1 MNSTVSFRVHSQ
13 DSAKRL
19 DVFLSQKDPGLSRSQ
34 IKRLIEAGK
43 VQVEGRKAK
52 AGLKLRESEVVTL
65 TRPEPQKLGV
75 EAEAIPLKVLHEDRH
90 LIVVEKPAGL
100 VVHPGAGNRSGTL
113 VNALLHRCPD
123 LAGIGGVLRPG
134 IVHRLD
140 KDTSGV
146 LVVAKDDPAHRSLS
160 DQFRKH
166 TVQRKYL
173 GIVFGQLSDE
183 GQVDAPVGRHPT
195 QRKKMSARPRKG
207 REARTHWRVL
217 ERFRSFN
224 LAEFRLETGRTHQIR
239 VHLSSIGHPILGD
252 PLYGGRKRLASIEPL
267 SLRQGLQRLKR
278 QALHAASLGF
288 VHPASGEALKFDSP
302 LPADIREAV
311 ELLRRM
317 DKEEKTRNSERG
329 MGNSEYPA
337 RPRKKIGLENCR
349 NPAPS
354 MQTQDEDKV

>member
-1 MNSTVSFRVHSQ
+1 VNSIISFLVQSQ

-19 DVFLSQKDPGLSRSQ
+19 DVFLSQKEPALSRSQ
-34 IKRLIEAGK
+34 VKRLIETGK
-43 VQVEGRKAK
+43 VHIEGRKAK
-52 AGLKLRESEVVTL
+52 AGLKLRENEVVTL
-65 TRPEPQKLGV
+65 TLPEPQKMEV
-75 EAEAIPLKVLHEDRH
+75 EAEAIPLKVLYEDRH
-90 LIVVEKPAGL
+90 LIVVDKPAGL
-100 VVHPGAGNRSGTL
+100 VVHPGAGNYSGTL
-113 VNALLHRCPD
+113 VNALLHRCRD

-166 TVQRKYL
+166 TAERRYM
-173 GIVFGQLSDE
+173 GIVFGQLPEE
-183 GQVDAPVGRHPT
+183 GQVAAPVGRHPT
-195 QRKKMSARPRKG
+195 HRKKMSARPRKG

-252 PLYGGRKRLASIEPL
+252 LLYGGRKRLASVEPL
-267 SLRQGLQRLKR
+267 PLRQGLQRVKR

-288 VHPASGEALKFDSP
+288 VHPVTGKDLKFASS
-302 LPADIREAV
+302 LPEDIREAV
-311 ELLRRM
+311 DLLRRM
-317 DKEEKTRNSERG
+317 DK
-329 MGNSEYPA
+329 
-337 RPRKKIGLENCR
+337 
-349 NPAPS
+349 
-354 MQTQDEDKV
+354 

>member
-1 MNSTVSFRVHSQ
+1 MNSIVSFLVLSQ

-19 DVFLSQKDPGLSRSQ
+19 DVFLSQKEPALSRSQ
-34 IKRLIEAGK
+34 IKRLIETGK
-43 VQVEGRKAK
+43 VQIEGRKVKTA
-52 AGLKLRESEVVTL
+52 LRLRENEVVTL
-65 TRPEPQKLGV
+65 TIPEPRKTEV
-75 EAEAIPLKVLHEDRH
+75 EGEAIPLKVLYEDRH
-90 LIVVEKPAGL
+90 LIVVDKPAGL
-100 VVHPGAGNRSGTL
+100 VVHPAAGNYSGTL

-166 TVQRKYL
+166 TAERRYMGV
-173 GIVFGQLSDE
+173 VFGQLPDE

-195 QRKKMSARPRKG
+195 HRKKMSARPRKG

-252 PLYGGRKRLASIEPL
+252 PLYGGRKRLASVEPPP
-267 SLRQGLQRLKR
+267 LRQGLQRLKR

-288 VHPASGEALKFDSP
+288 VHPVTGEALKFASS
-302 LPADIREAV
+302 LPEDILEAV
-311 ELLRRM
+311 GLLRRM
-317 DKEEKTRNSERG
+317 DK
-329 MGNSEYPA
+329 
-337 RPRKKIGLENCR
+337 
-349 NPAPS
+349 
-354 MQTQDEDKV
+354 D

>member
-1 MNSTVSFRVHSQ
+1 MNSIFSFPVHSQ

-19 DVFLSQKDPGLSRSQ
+19 DVFLSQRDPALSRSQ
-34 IKRLIEAGK
+34 IKRLIETGK
-43 VQVEGRKAK
+43 VQIEGRKAK
-52 AGLKLRESEVVTL
+52 AGLRLRENEVVTL
-65 TRPEPQKLGV
+65 TLSEPQEMGM
-75 EAEAIPLKVLHEDRH
+75 EAEAIPLKVLYEDRH
-90 LIVVEKPAGL
+90 LIVVDKPAGL
-100 VVHPGAGNRSGTL
+100 VVHPGAGNYSGTL

-123 LAGIGGVLRPG
+123 LTGIGGVLRPG

-146 LVVAKDDPAHRSLS
+146 LVVAKDDLAHRSLS

-166 TVQRKYL
+166 TAERRYM

-183 GQVDAPVGRHPT
+183 GRVDAPVGRHPI

-252 PLYGGRKRLASIEPL
+252 PLYGGRKRLASVEPL
-267 SLRQGLQRLKR
+267 PLRQGLQNLRR

-288 VHPASGEALKFDSP
+288 VHPVTGEALEFASP
-302 LPADIREAV
+302 LPEDIREALD
-311 ELLRRM
+311 LLRRM
-317 DKEEKTRNSERG
+317 EK
-329 MGNSEYPA
+329 A
-337 RPRKKIGLENCR
+337 
-349 NPAPS
+349 
-354 MQTQDEDKV
+354 

>member
-1 MNSTVSFRVHSQ
+1 MNSIVSFLVYSQ
-13 DSAKRL
+13 DSGKRL
-19 DVFLSQKDPGLSRSQ
+19 DVFLSQKDPALSRSQ
-34 IKRLIEAGK
+34 IKRLIETGK
-43 VQVEGRKAK
+43 VRVEGRKTK
-52 AGLKLRESEVVTL
+52 PGLKLRENEMVAL
-65 TRPEPQKLGV
+65 TVPEPQKMEV
-75 EAEAIPLKVLHEDRH
+75 EAEAIPLKVLYEDRH
-90 LIVVEKPAGL
+90 LIVVDKPAGL
-100 VVHPGAGNRSGTL
+100 VVHPGAGNYSGTL

-166 TVQRKYL
+166 TAERRYMGV
-173 GIVFGQLSDE
+173 VFGQLSDE

-217 ERFRSFN
+217 ERFQSFN

-252 PLYGGRKRLASIEPL
+252 PLYGGRKRLASVEPL
-267 SLRQGLQRLKR
+267 LLRQGLQRLKR

-288 VHPASGEALKFDSP
+288 VHPATGEALEFASP
-302 LPADIREAV
+302 LPEDIREAV
-311 ELLRRM
+311 DLLRRM
-317 DKEEKTRNSERG
+317 GKE
-329 MGNSEYPA
+329 
-337 RPRKKIGLENCR
+337 
-349 NPAPS
+349 
-354 MQTQDEDKV
+354 

>member
-1 MNSTVSFRVHSQ
+1 MNSIISFLVSSQ

-19 DVFLSQKDPGLSRSQ
+19 DVFLSQKDPALSRSQ
-34 IKRLIEAGK
+34 IKRLIEMGK
-43 VQVEGRKAK
+43 VRIEGRKAK
-52 AGLKLRESEVVTL
+52 AGLKLRENEVVTL
-65 TRPEPQKLGV
+65 TLPEPQKMGV
-75 EAEAIPLKVLHEDRH
+75 EAEAIPLKVLYEDRH
-90 LIVVEKPAGL
+90 LIVVDKPAGL
-100 VVHPGAGNRSGTL
+100 VVHPGAGNYSGTL

-146 LVVAKDDPAHRSLS
+146 LVVAKDDQAHRALS

-166 TVQRKYL
+166 TAKRRYL

-183 GQVDAPVGRHPT
+183 GRVDAPVGRHPT
-195 QRKKMSARPRKG
+195 HRKKMSARPRKG

-239 VHLSSIGHPILGD
+239 VHLSSLGHPILGD
-252 PLYGGRKRLASIEPL
+252 PLYGGRKRLASVEPL
-267 SLRQGLQRLKR
+267 PLRQGLQRLKR

-288 VHPASGEALKFDSP
+288 LHPITGEALEFSSP
-302 LPADIREAV
+302 LPEDIREAIA
-311 ELLRRM
+311 LLRRM
-317 DKEEKTRNSERG
+317 EKE
-329 MGNSEYPA
+329 
-337 RPRKKIGLENCR
+337 
-349 NPAPS
+349 
-354 MQTQDEDKV
+354 

>member
-1 MNSTVSFRVHSQ
+1 MNSIVSFLVYSQ
-13 DSAKRL
+13 DSGKRL
-19 DVFLSQKDPGLSRSQ
+19 DVFLSQKDPALSRSQ
-34 IKRLIEAGK
+34 IKRLIETGK
-43 VQVEGRKAK
+43 VRVEGRKTK
-52 AGLKLRESEVVTL
+52 PGLKLRENEMVAL
-65 TRPEPQKLGV
+65 TVPEPQKMEV
-75 EAEAIPLKVLHEDRH
+75 EAEAIPLKVLYEDRH
-90 LIVVEKPAGL
+90 LIVVDKPAGL
-100 VVHPGAGNRSGTL
+100 VVHPGAGNYSGTL

-166 TVQRKYL
+166 TAERRYMGV
-173 GIVFGQLSDE
+173 VFGQLSEE

-217 ERFRSFN
+217 ERFQSFN

-252 PLYGGRKRLASIEPL
+252 PLYGGRKRLASVEPL
-267 SLRQGLQRLKR
+267 LLRQGLQRLKR

-288 VHPASGEALKFDSP
+288 VHPATGEALEFASP
-302 LPADIREAV
+302 LPEDIREAV
-311 ELLRRM
+311 DLLRRM
-317 DKEEKTRNSERG
+317 GKE
-329 MGNSEYPA
+329 
-337 RPRKKIGLENCR
+337 
-349 NPAPS
+349 
-354 MQTQDEDKV
+354 